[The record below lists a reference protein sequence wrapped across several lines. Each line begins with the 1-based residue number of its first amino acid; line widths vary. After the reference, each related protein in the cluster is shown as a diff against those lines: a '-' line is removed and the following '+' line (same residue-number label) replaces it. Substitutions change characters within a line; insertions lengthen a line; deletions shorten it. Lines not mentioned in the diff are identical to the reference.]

1 MSLIAGP
8 SDWIKSSKS
17 KRVWL
22 EDSMTALAQF
32 AYINPLYK
40 VVHWD
45 KKRGRR
51 VKCWIE
57 EGRRCFHCEKDLPSI
72 KEYTYGV
79 YTSPESDI
87 HYMSTTLSTHTLFQI
102 QFRKLLDEGKNPCD
116 TVFEI
121 TRGKIEI
128 VVGEPV
134 NGYSLQV
141 TDLDIFKSEKDRP
154 SLFTEG
160 KYLIPA
166 EVVSALRPFDGHP
179 INMIDLFLQIRE
191 LFPRI
196 PEKDIKKYTIKLCEN
211 GVLDLRK
218 AMESV
223 ENETK

>member
-1 MSLIAGP
+1 MGSIAGP
-8 SDWIKSSKS
+8 SDWIKSSYS

-45 KKRGRR
+45 KKNGKR

-57 EGRRCFHCEKDLPSI
+57 EGRRCFHCERNVSRI
-72 KEYTYGV
+72 KEYTYGI
-79 YTSPESDI
+79 YTKIDSDI
-87 HYMSTTLSTHTLFQI
+87 HYISTTLSTHTLFQI
-102 QFRKLLDEGKNPCD
+102 KFRQQLDKGENPCNF
-116 TVFEI
+116 VFEI

-128 VVGEPV
+128 VSGEQV

-141 TDLDIFKSEKDRP
+141 TDLDIFKSERDRP
-154 SLFTEG
+154 SLYTEG

-166 EVVSALRPFDGHP
+166 EIVSALRPFDGHP
-179 INMIDLFLQIRE
+179 MNMIDLFLKIRE
-191 LFPRI
+191 LFPHTA
-196 PEKDIKKYTIKLCEN
+196 EKDIKKYTIKLCEN
-211 GVLDLRK
+211 GVIDLRK

-223 ENETK
+223 ENATK